1 MSKLLS
7 VMAARKPRQ
16 FTPLRPGASSEGSPA
31 LQGVVFDVDGTLC
44 KPQNYMFTEMRAAL
58 GIQKSVDIL
67 VRPRKVPV
75 CSPSGIKSTRPLP
88 PPYDSAVPCHVQTG
102 IPLAPFPANHY
113 IKDHIYG
120 LPTPEAREHAMES
133 IRSIERT
140 AMVNQVAQ
148 PGLVELMSYLDSR
161 NLPKGICT
169 RNFEQPVAH
178 LLAKFLAGSR
188 FEPVI
193 TREFRPPK
201 PHPAGILHIAK
212 SWGLIGKS
220 ANAGGDAAGDAT
232 GLIMVGDSVDDMA
245 AGRRAGAATVLLANE
260 VNAHLAEHDDT
271 DLVITRLDELIGI
284 LEEGFKCR
292 ATASAAAA

>member
-1 MSKLLS
+1 MRRLLS

-16 FTPLRPGASSEGSPA
+16 FAPLRPGASSEGSPA

-44 KPQNYMFTEMRAAL
+44 KPQNYMFAEMRAVL
-58 GIQKSVDIL
+58 GIPKSVDIL

-75 CSPSGIKSTRPLP
+75 SSDMNPH
-88 PPYDSAVPCHVQTG
+88 VPCHHLITMLSHATW
-102 IPLAPFPANHY
+102 IPFPANHY
-113 IKDHIYG
+113 RKDHIYA
-120 LPTPEAREHAMES
+120 LPTPEAREQAMES

-148 PGLVELMSYLDSR
+148 PGLVELMNYLDSR
-161 NLPKGICT
+161 NIPKGICT

-178 LLAKFLAGSR
+178 LLTKFLAGSR

-201 PHPAGILHIAK
+201 PHPAGILHIAR
-212 SWGLIGKS
+212 SWGLIGQS
-220 ANAGGDAAGDAT
+220 ANTDGDAAGDAT
-232 GLIMVGDSVDDMA
+232 RLIMVGDSVDDMA
-245 AGRRAGAATVLLANE
+245 AGRRAGAATVLLVNQ

-271 DLVITRLDELIGI
+271 DLAITRLDELVGI
-284 LEEGFKCR
+284 LEEGFRCR
-292 ATASAAAA
+292 ATASAAMA